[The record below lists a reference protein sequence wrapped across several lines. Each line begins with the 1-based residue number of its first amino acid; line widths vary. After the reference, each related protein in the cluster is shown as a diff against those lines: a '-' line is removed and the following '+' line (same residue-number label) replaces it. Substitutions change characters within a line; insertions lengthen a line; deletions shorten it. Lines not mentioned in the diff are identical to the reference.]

1 MKLSAFVAIAA
12 VIGGSFLIPVPSEAT
27 EVAPKI
33 HKLCI
38 EAKDYAGC
46 VRAMNGESMP
56 TSRQIN
62 SQGADIAEGNQC
74 PGGAAYMGG
83 GNCQQV
89 QCEYTSSTAVRSL
102 GHDQMIAGLK
112 DNKGKDVWGCPHRFL
127 TGAGRLR
134 LSGAILRASNN
145 PKCPSGEPKI
155 GFNSTCQSAPKGW
168 LSSTA
173 AADKA
178 KREGPTC
185 DFKLKAYDCSYD
197 AYLVAN
203 PAIKQWAEL
212 NPVMASKERVRLQS
226 VD

>member
-1 MKLSAFVAIAA
+1 MKRLFLVALPALLVSTPA
-12 VIGGSFLIPVPSEAT
+12 LA
-27 EVAPKI
+27 EVDPKI
-33 HKLCI
+33 HKLCV

-74 PGGAAYMGG
+74 PGGSAYMGG

-102 GHDQMIAGLK
+102 GHDQLIAGLK
-112 DNKGKDVWGCPHRFL
+112 DNKGRDIWGCPHRFL

-134 LSGAILRASNN
+134 LSGAILRASIN
-145 PKCPSGEPKI
+145 PKCPSGEPQI
-155 GFNSTCQSAPKGW
+155 GYNSTCQKPPVGW
-168 LSSTA
+168 ESPAVKA
-173 AADKA
+173 AREV
-178 KREGPTC
+178 REGPKC
-185 DFKLKAYDCSYD
+185 NFKLKAYDCSFS
-197 AYLVAN
+197 AYLDAN
-203 PAIKQWAEL
+203 PSMKQWAEL
-212 NPVMASKERVRLQS
+212 NPEIASKERIRLQS